1 MSKSSKSSESSKNSE
16 TMRLD
21 KYLANSGAG
30 TRSELKKILRQGRV
44 SVDGLVE
51 KDGAKKVVPGENEV
65 LLDGAPIIYT
75 KHVYLLMNKP
85 QGVIS
90 ATEDNYHQTVSDLLD
105 ESLAH
110 FDVFPV
116 GRLDI
121 DTTGLL
127 ILTND
132 GDFAHRLISPK
143 KQVPK
148 MYQAELEFPAEEG
161 YIPKFREGVTLKNG
175 YKCLP
180 AKIEID
186 ESNPC
191 HVEITVVEGKFHQVK
206 KMVEAMGNKVQ
217 NLHRKSIGA
226 LVLDETDLPPGT
238 YRELYENELEL
249 LFQDTTLE

>member
-1 MSKSSKSSESSKNSE
+1 MGKNSKNSE
-16 TMRLD
+16 AMRLD
-21 KYLANSGAG
+21 RYLANSGVG

-44 SVDGLVE
+44 SVDGVVE
-51 KDGAKKVVPGENEV
+51 KDGAKRVVPDDNVV
-65 LLDGAPIIYT
+65 LLDDIPVVYS
-75 KHVYLLMNKP
+75 KYVYLLMNKP

-90 ATEDNYHQTVSDLLD
+90 ATEDNYHQTVLNLLD
-105 ESLAH
+105 ETFAH

-132 GDFAHRLISPK
+132 GDFAHSLISPK

-148 MYQAELEFPAEEG
+148 VYQAELEEPAEED
-161 YIPKFREGVTLKNG
+161 YVLKFEKGVTLKNG

-186 ESNPC
+186 VGDATR
-191 HVEITVVEGKFHQVK
+191 VEITVVEGKFHQVK
-206 KMVEAMGNKVQ
+206 KMIEAMGNKVLR
-217 NLHRKSIGA
+217 LHRKSIGA
-226 LVLDETDLPPGT
+226 LVLDENDLPQGK
-238 YRELYENELEL
+238 YRELVENEIEEI
-249 LFQDTTLE
+249 FTNDSVKY